1 MKEEK
6 WQGIVPALSLAIGS
20 LKRPAYKKKCHNES
34 DFKTNNYSL
43 LINWSL
49 YSSLRQMSTQNDQNN
64 AITTFYIWNYKLEIK
79 DNKANK
85 DRHHVYMTS
94 IIIL

>member
-20 LKRPAYKKKCHNES
+20 LKRPAYKKKYHNES

-64 AITTFYIWNYKLEIK
+64 AITTFYFWNYKLEIK
-79 DNKANK
+79 G
-85 DRHHVYMTS
+85 
-94 IIIL
+94 